1 MAAYTVN
8 LLAVIVATAIGF
20 GIGFVWYSPM
30 VFGKLFMK
38 LLGKG
43 HGDFQ
48 NTMKK
53 QGSTP
58 YLMAIAVSF
67 LLTFVLAVFVNFSG
81 ARTATG
87 GALIG
92 IAAAIGFIATS
103 SYSSV
108 LWEKRP
114 VGLWVLSTIHMIISM
129 AVMGAILAV
138 WG

>member
-20 GIGFVWYSPM
+20 GIGFAWYSRLL
-30 VFGKLFMK
+30 FGKQFMK

-48 NTMKK
+48 GTMKK

-67 LLTFVLAVFVNFSG
+67 LLTFVLAVFISFSG
-81 ARTATG
+81 ARTAAG
-87 GALIG
+87 GAMIG

-103 SYSSV
+103 SYSTV

-114 VGLWVLSTIHMIISM
+114 VGLWVLHTIYMIISM

-138 WG
+138 WV